1 MSLRKGKKKGQE
13 TAEAPPEE
21 EEDIITKDD
30 LKIVDFLKS
39 KTPTKRTKFLH
50 QQVDYFYANKAVD
63 VLLDS
68 QWATGEEALFTDR
81 PSCVDFLN
89 RLLEHKFFHRAKK
102 IAITDKDLK
111 PKELKKKR
119 EKEEREKA
127 RRKKRAENA
136 EDSEDTKKEESER
149 EEKERKKKKKIK
161 LDMHLEQVFVDGTD
175 AYVWM
180 YEPTP
185 FWYNLAGAGLL
196 LGVVAMCLFPL
207 WPPVVRQGVY
217 YLSVSAAGFLAA
229 IMGLAVLRSILFLAI
244 WLLSLGRHHWWL
256 LPNLTKDV
264 GFFESFWPLYE
275 YEYRGSDWA
284 ELKRQKRRKKKKV
297 TLLTDEEETKQQEE
311 AREEGLRDEDTRDE
325 DTRDEDTEDPNTD
338 RPNDSQPASDS
349 ESHAF
354 EMVGGE
360 EGGSSQQ
367 E

>member
-1 MSLRKGKKKGQE
+1 MSLRKANKKKGQE
-13 TAEAPPEE
+13 VSTEPPVE
-21 EEDIITKDD
+21 EEDVISKDD

-63 VLLDS
+63 ALLDS
-68 QWATGEEALFTDR
+68 PWATGDALLFSDR
-81 PSCVDFLN
+81 QSCVDFLN

-127 RRKKRAENA
+127 RRKKRAETA
-136 EDSEDTKKEESER
+136 EDSEDAKKEESER

-161 LDMHLEQVFVDGTD
+161 LDMHLEQIFVDGTD

-229 IMGLAVLRSILFLAI
+229 IMGLAVLRTIVFLAI

-275 YEYRGSDWA
+275 YEYRGSDYA
-284 ELKRQKRRKKKKV
+284 ELKRQRRKKRKRV
-297 TLLTDEEETKQQEE
+297 TLLTDEEETRAEE
-311 AREEGLRDEDTRDE
+311 ARGEETRDE
-325 DTRDEDTEDPNTD
+325 DTRGEDTEDPNTD
-338 RPNDSQPASDS
+338 RPNDSQAASDS

-354 EMVGGE
+354 EMVEGEGGE
-360 EGGSSQQ
+360 GGDSQT
-367 E
+367 EE